1 MTLFCFVLILFY
13 VVGEVLRSGCKRG
26 DPLPLILLPVP
37 VWTLLPCVL
46 ILSSQISHP
55 QDPRGAWA
63 EPLSWHSM
71 GGLGNTPFGGNP
83 LHGAVA
89 LVLQMASPTVT
100 VAPYFL
106 LEEMEVHTYG
116 IGYVQDAVVLFWW
129 NSIVFEVFLASII
142 LGHCVWALMFLLQS
156 LIKYISQFPY

>member
-1 MTLFCFVLILFY
+1 
-13 VVGEVLRSGCKRG
+13 
-26 DPLPLILLPVP
+26 
-37 VWTLLPCVL
+37 
-46 ILSSQISHP
+46 
-55 QDPRGAWA
+55 
-63 EPLSWHSM
+63 M

-116 IGYVQDAVVLFWW
+116 IGYVQDAVVLF
-129 NSIVFEVFLASII
+129 
-142 LGHCVWALMFLLQS
+142 
-156 LIKYISQFPY
+156 